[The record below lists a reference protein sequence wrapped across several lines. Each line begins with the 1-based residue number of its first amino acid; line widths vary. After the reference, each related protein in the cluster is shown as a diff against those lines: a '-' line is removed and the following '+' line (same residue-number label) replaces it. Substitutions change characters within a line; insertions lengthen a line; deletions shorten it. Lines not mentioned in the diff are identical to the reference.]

1 MTGERTDEGD
11 RTDPGDET
19 RSLGPERSRERAAHL
34 LAVEN
39 RVDELA
45 ELGDSLAGRA
55 PMLAGMLGPLYFYGG
70 IFLLATGVA
79 VLVLA
84 VVEPGTGAVRLVGA
98 VLLCGVGWLAV
109 GEGRELR
116 GTVPGTRERMIE
128 LEDELE
134 QLRARGGGD
143 EGGGAGS
150 HGAPRA

>member
-1 MTGERTDEGD
+1 VTGERTDEGD

-19 RSLGPERSRERAAHL
+19 RSLGPERSRECAAHL

-45 ELGDSLAGRA
+45 ELRDSLPGRA

-70 IFLLATGVA
+70 IFMLATGVA

-84 VVEPGTGAVRLVGA
+84 VVEPGT
-98 VLLCGVGWLAV
+98 GWLAV